1 MKDFFL
7 FIMKRVIIFLILMI
21 VGINPYL
28 SLASATQINIYYPNN
43 NTTTDIYYANSDGY
57 NHTVNNSIDESGLS
71 VMIVKNQAITD
82 DIISHPEKIANISY
96 IGLFIMIALF
106 GIIII
111 GLIKAFRW
119 GL

>member
-1 MKDFFL
+1 MRDFSLTSL
-7 FIMKRVIIFLILMI
+7 FIMKRIIIFLILI
-21 VGINPYL
+21 T

-43 NTTTDIYYANSDGY
+43 NTTTDIYYANDSGY
-57 NHTVNNSIDESGLS
+57 NHTVNNSIDESDLS

>member
-1 MKDFFL
+1 MRDFSLISL
-7 FIMKRVIIFLILMI
+7 FIMKRIIIFLILI
-21 VGINPYL
+21 T

-43 NTTTDIYYANSDGY
+43 NTTTDIYYANSSGY
-57 NHTVNNSIDESGLS
+57 NHVVDNSISDGNLS
-71 VMIVKNQAITD
+71 VLIVKNQAITD